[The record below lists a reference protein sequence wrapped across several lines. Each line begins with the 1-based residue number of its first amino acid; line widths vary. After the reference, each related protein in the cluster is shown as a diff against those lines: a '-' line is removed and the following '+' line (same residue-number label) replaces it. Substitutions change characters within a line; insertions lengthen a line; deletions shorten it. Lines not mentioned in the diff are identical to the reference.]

1 MGLKLNT
8 ASGGSVSIEPTNT
21 ASNYTLTVPAQT
33 GTVSLDGPAFSAYQS
48 SGQTVSATT
57 WTKLQIQT
65 EEFDTASCFDST
77 TNYRFTPTVAGYY
90 QISGGYTLNTTNT
103 YCKLALYKNGSNYK
117 FISNGYSSTQ
127 GGAFGSCLV
136 YLNGSTDYIELY
148 AEVGATN
155 VMATG
160 SANYTYFQGSMVRTA

>member
-8 ASGGSVSIEPTNT
+8 ASSGSVTLEPANT

-33 GTVSLDGPAFSAYQS
+33 GTVAINGPAFSAYQS
-48 SGQTVSATT
+48 SGQTVNATT
-57 WTKLQIQT
+57 VTKLQFET
-65 EEFDTASCFDST
+65 EEFDTASCFDNS

-90 QISGGYTLNTTNT
+90 QVSGGYTLNTINT

-136 YLNGSTDYIELY
+136 YMNGSTDYIELY

-160 SANYTYFQGSMVRTA
+160 SPVYTYFQAAMVRGA